1 MAGADMRYIH
11 PQSKLSLMEIKWGLV
26 PDMAGTQLWGS
37 YVREDIIREF
47 TYTGRVFS
55 GQEDGDYGF
64 ATRVCDDPLAAA
76 LETAEQIA
84 GKTPEAIRA
93 CKRLIN
99 NQRQSDVAAG
109 LLMESLEQTA
119 LIGTANQME
128 AVMANFEKRYP
139 RFSDPA

>member
-64 ATRVCDDPLAAA
+64 ATRVCDDPLADA

-84 GKTPEAIRA
+84 GKTLEAIRA

>member
-1 MAGADMRYIH
+1 M
-11 PQSKLSLMEIKWGLV
+11 
-26 PDMAGTQLWGS
+26 
-37 YVREDIIREF
+37 
-47 TYTGRVFS
+47 FS

-64 ATRVCDDPLAAA
+64 ATRVCDDPLADA

-84 GKTPEAIRA
+84 GKTLEAIRA

-119 LIGTANQME
+119 LIGKANQME